1 MKVSIQC
8 NSPLLQHALEYSLRS
23 YIDQEHDILISDE
36 YSANE
41 KLFLVNA
48 HSSAHLQVPFSVDKL
63 HKRLQYFLA
72 AKQSSTSKSPQ
83 EPKSLSS
90 ASNETTTPSS
100 INIET
105 KRQIAKLMQEY
116 TKKII
121 HLIESNA
128 K

>member
-8 NSPLLQHALEYSLRS
+8 NSLLLQRALESSLKS
-23 YIDQEHDILISDE
+23 HIDEKYDILISDE
-36 YSANE
+36 YSAND

-48 HSSAHLQVPFSVDKL
+48 HSSAHLQVPFPIDKL

-72 AKQSSTSKSPQ
+72 AKQSSTLKS
-83 EPKSLSS
+83 SLEKKALST
-90 ASNETTTPSS
+90 ETNPATSS
-100 INIET
+100 IDIET

-116 TKKII
+116 TKKLIY
-121 HLIESNA
+121 LIESNA